1 MIRAKHLLFLF
12 SVSLATGMAGTGRA
26 EDQVKCQ
33 VPHELIE
40 DSPKLPLM
48 AQRFAAKQPVT
59 IVAIGGASTAGVAAG
74 DGALW
79 GYPHALEEAL
89 RKRHPGADIHVLNVA
104 VPRQTTEDMIA
115 RFAKDVVP
123 ANPALVIWETGTVDA
138 VRGADVDGF
147 AAAVQ
152 DGIAALRQHN
162 FDIMLVDMQYN
173 PSTESVIDFEPYLD
187 GLRHSADLADVYLFR
202 RFDVMK
208 YWSDNGVFDFVD
220 VPKGA
225 RTALARDVY
234 RCLGDAMAEAIDYG
248 AR

>member
-1 MIRAKHLLFLF
+1 MIRAKHIFWA
-12 SVSLATGMAGTGRA
+12 LALAASAIGVARA
-26 EDQVKCQ
+26 DDLAKCQ

-40 DSPKLPLM
+40 DDAKLPLV
-48 AQRFAAKQPVT
+48 AQRFAAKEPVT
-59 IVAIGGASTAGVAAG
+59 IVAIGGASTAGTAAG

-89 RKRHPGADIHVLNVA
+89 RKRHPGSTIRVLNVA

-187 GLRHSADLADVYLFR
+187 ALHHSADLADAYLFP
-202 RFDVMK
+202 RFEVMK
-208 YWSDNGVFDFVD
+208 YWSDNSVFDFVN

-225 RTALARDVY
+225 RVALAREVY
-234 RCLGDAMAEAIDYG
+234 RCLGEAMAEAVDYG

>member
-1 MIRAKHLLFLF
+1 MTPAKHLLFAVAL
-12 SVSLATGMAGTGRA
+12 VTGMAGAARA
-26 EDQVKCQ
+26 DGETKCQ
-33 VPHELIE
+33 VPHSLVE
-40 DSPKLPLM
+40 DGAKLPLV
-48 AQRFAAKQPVT
+48 AQRFAAKKPVT
-59 IVAIGGASTAGVAAG
+59 IVAIGGASTAGTAAG
-74 DGALW
+74 DGTLF

-89 RKRHPGADIHVLNVA
+89 RKRHPGAEIRVLNVA

-138 VRGADVDGF
+138 VRGTDVDSF

-187 GLRHSADLADVYLFR
+187 ALRHSADLADVYLFR

-220 VPKGA
+220 VPKGS

-234 RCLGDAMAEAIDYG
+234 RCLGDAMAEAVDYG